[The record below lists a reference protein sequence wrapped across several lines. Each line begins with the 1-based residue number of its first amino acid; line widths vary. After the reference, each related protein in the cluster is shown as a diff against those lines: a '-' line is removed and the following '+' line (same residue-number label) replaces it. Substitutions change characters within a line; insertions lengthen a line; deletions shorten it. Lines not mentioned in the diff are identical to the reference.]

1 MGEWRS
7 GSNLRHLPPPNMET
21 AAGWGDCGEGGGD
34 WGYGHLG
41 TKGIAGRKLAKLSL
55 RALSD
60 DLVQVGITTPAA
72 CMAVRKGKR
81 KGYL

>member
-41 TKGIAGRKLAKLSL
+41 TKGIAGRKLAKLVY
-55 RALSD
+55 ALCQMTWCK
-60 DLVQVGITTPAA
+60 LALPHQLPAWQ
-72 CMAVRKGKR
+72 
-81 KGYL
+81 